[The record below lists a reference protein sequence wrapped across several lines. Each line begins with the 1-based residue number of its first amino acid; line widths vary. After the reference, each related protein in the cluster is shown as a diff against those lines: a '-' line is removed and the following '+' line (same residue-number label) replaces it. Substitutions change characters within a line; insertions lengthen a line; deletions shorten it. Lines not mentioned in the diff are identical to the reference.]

1 MLADAGGLLSGLHL
15 RMIFDRL
22 WATRRVLAL
31 AGVVLSVPIALLA
44 ASAARAQVAPA
55 IEWTGGR
62 LSVEAEQVPLRDVL
76 DAVAR
81 RTGVAFS
88 GTGPLQD
95 DVSFH
100 FSGLALDEALKQLA
114 AGFNH
119 MVVEERTPRGEI
131 RPVLVLFLS
140 EIDSRHERR
149 GGLATTPAA
158 TLGPRQ
164 TEAERGEVESIRRRR
179 AARVLLDQADAET
192 LPPGLSRND
201 LVLQLEHG
209 LARQAEL
216 DRAAGGRGESEEE

>member
-1 MLADAGGLLSGLHL
+1 
-15 RMIFDRL
+15 MIFGSLR
-22 WATRRVLAL
+22 ATHRVPAL
-31 AGVVLSVPIALLA
+31 ASVVMSIAVALLA
-44 ASAARAQVAPA
+44 PAAARAQVAPA

-62 LSVEAEQVPLRDVL
+62 LSVKAEQVPLRDVL

-100 FSGLALDEALKQLA
+100 FSGLTLDEALKQLA

-119 MVVEERTPRGEI
+119 VVVEERTPRGEI

-140 EIDSRHERR
+140 EIDSRHER
-149 GGLATTPAA
+149 GGELATIPAA
-158 TLGPRQ
+158 TLGPPQ
-164 TEAERGEVESIRRRR
+164 TEAERGEVESVRRRI
-179 AARVLLDQADAET
+179 AARVLVDQADPDA

-201 LVLQLEHG
+201 LVLQLERG

-216 DRAAGGRGESEEE
+216 DRAAGGRD